1 MGKVSLTTLKK
12 YVSIIKSSKEK
23 HLTVDKLSR
32 KVGVYSEIISENLS
46 IFDPMINIDMEYNV
60 KDLLIDIE
68 NYIEE
73 ETNKRKATSKPRE
86 VVKRGELSE
95 YSSIQDFVYQKL
107 SFDGIID
114 RSATLSDHDLK
125 ILKKLIAIEQ
135 AKRNKKKK

>member
-1 MGKVSLTTLKK
+1 MAKVSLTTLKK

-32 KVGVYSEIISENLS
+32 KVGVYPEIISENLS

-135 AKRNKKKK
+135 AKRNKKRK